1 MIRIKLVLFRHPA
14 VDNIFMIF
22 WEGIKLFSVFCV
34 VSVTSG
40 FNKHCSRFLS
50 TFNSLVEHG
59 MSCTFIADL
68 PTPVTCKSGGFE
80 NKSRKTWR
88 LGPQTWRFSKY
99 VSNNK
104 KSIICLRVFLFY
116 LSFLPFL
123 CSRLSFPRNPC
134 APMFHWNEADIY
146 IVPSFLSQIG

>member
-59 MSCTFIADL
+59 MSCTFIVQLLDNIFMIFWEGIKL
-68 PTPVTCKSGGFE
+68 FSVFCVVSVTSGF
-80 NKSRKTWR
+80 NKH
-88 LGPQTWRFSKY
+88 
-99 VSNNK
+99 
-104 KSIICLRVFLFY
+104 
-116 LSFLPFL
+116 
-123 CSRLSFPRNPC
+123 CSR
-134 APMFHWNEADIY
+134 
-146 IVPSFLSQIG
+146 FLSTFNYLVEHGMSCTFIVQLLDIILCLIYKLHFCVILSKVLVKNY

>member
-1 MIRIKLVLFRHPA
+1 MWYSCNDFSNIIATFILMIRIKLVLFRHPA

-59 MSCTFIADL
+59 MSCTFILQLLDIIL
-68 PTPVTCKSGGFE
+68 CLIYKLHFCVILSKVLVKNYQYQHFCCE
-80 NKSRKTWR
+80 N
-88 LGPQTWRFSKY
+88 Y
-99 VSNNK
+99 EA
-104 KSIICLRVFLFY
+104 Y
-116 LSFLPFL
+116 HASF
-123 CSRLSFPRNPC
+123 
-134 APMFHWNEADIY
+134 
-146 IVPSFLSQIG
+146 